1 MRSMNSNQYRSYFQ
15 CISSI
20 KYTVL
25 YSFKGPL
32 TYNDAGQAILVGV
45 VSRGYGCAKKNYP
58 GIYTR
63 VTEVLPWI
71 KDELAKTC

>member
-1 MRSMNSNQYRSYFQ
+1 MIYFQ
-15 CISSI
+15 CSSLI
-20 KYTVL
+20 NDTVVYL
-25 YSFKGPL
+25 LKGPL
-32 TYNDAGQAILVGV
+32 TYNDAGRETLVGV